1 MKRRKRAVWHEIV
14 LKQARFRRSH
24 AIEPNLIKIPLR
36 LWERMR
42 RETLAMDGEVQREVI
57 EMFSGAR
64 TPICFGPNG
73 WNPGVRLFGM
83 NITVNEGGNFE
94 VTYKAP

>member
-1 MKRRKRAVWHEIV
+1 MKRPKRAVWHEIV

-24 AIEPNLIKIPLR
+24 AVDPNLLRIPLR

-42 RETLAMDGEVQREVI
+42 RETLDMDGEVQREVI
-57 EMFSGAR
+57 EMFSGAK
-64 TPICFGPNG
+64 PLINFGPNG
-73 WNPGVRLFGM
+73 WNPEVRLFGM

-94 VTYKAP
+94 VTHKAP